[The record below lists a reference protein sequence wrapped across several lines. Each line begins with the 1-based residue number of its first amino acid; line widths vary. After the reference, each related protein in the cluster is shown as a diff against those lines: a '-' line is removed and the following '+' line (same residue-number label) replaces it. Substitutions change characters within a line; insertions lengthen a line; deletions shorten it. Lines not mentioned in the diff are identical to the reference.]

1 MAPVFKVAHECAPPA
16 VTDVA
21 LVPSGSE
28 TRTGLGESVVEPSP
42 SSPSAFEP
50 QHMAS
55 PVSKVAHECVAPAV
69 IDVALAL
76 PDRETG
82 TGVGEVVVEPSP
94 S

>member
-1 MAPVFKVAHECAPPA
+1 MAC
-16 VTDVA
+16 
-21 LVPSGSE
+21 
-28 TRTGLGESVVEPSP
+28 
-42 SSPSAFEP
+42 
-50 QHMAS
+50 

-76 PDRETG
+76 PGRETG